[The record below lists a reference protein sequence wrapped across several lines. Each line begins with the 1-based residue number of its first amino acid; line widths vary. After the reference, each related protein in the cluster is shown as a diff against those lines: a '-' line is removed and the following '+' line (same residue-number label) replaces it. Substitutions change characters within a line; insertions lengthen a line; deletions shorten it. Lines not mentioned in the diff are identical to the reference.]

1 MKQRIRSIL
10 RILSEEASWVT
21 IEHLAVELGAGVR
34 TVHRDLQQLEHVL
47 AMRGIPLEKR
57 RGVGVRLAAGTAATL
72 DADTLAGDLHLE
84 VDSEKR
90 PVMMLVYL
98 IACCRWVKYAELS
111 HNFYISDSSVGN
123 DLDQIE
129 LLLPEGVS
137 IERRKGVGVRLSGDE
152 WTLRILFLQ
161 ALPSLIPKG
170 MLRIFFSSARRGDK
184 GGGYRFLNMLGI
196 EQLSY
201 TLGTIIESS
210 QQRLGIKFSPIAFV
224 MLFSYLFVSYRRIAE
239 GGLIHEPRPGVPGL
253 QPLPELYLQAAEACG
268 EELFSTVTGGRVPES
283 ETLQLGRILSVCET
297 VRIPE
302 QPLAGMVTD
311 LSGAPERIVEKTVLF
326 VEKHHGI
333 WLHEDND
340 LLVHLKLM
348 IAAAIRRLVFSIPLW
363 SSRFTGENTEAEVP
377 SDIAT
382 LELVHQFSDEL
393 TGLILPLPMNRIL
406 EELHDAAITLAAG
419 LERINRRRHGG
430 IRVRIICFEGLGMSR
445 YIEGLVREMVP
456 AGSVIDASWYDPASD
471 SISAAALQA
480 WDLIVTTYPLPEGN
494 GKVLQIS
501 GDAPSDEVREKLRR
515 RISEIPHGSAT
526 ARPVSEAV
534 SSATLSL
541 PLILTLIDSFFIG
554 TVPDTGDDVLLA
566 GKAADMMGSRCS
578 DSEALIA
585 DFIRR
590 ESFGSLRFEEEK
602 IRVLHCRSASV
613 TTTAAGLIRSGEEGN
628 GDTIL
633 VLAAP
638 VHAAKEETRILSE
651 LVVAITEFPDFCSV
665 LRKGSRSELQS
676 MLLKL
681 YSSRMTE

>member
-1 MKQRIRSIL
+1 
-10 RILSEEASWVT
+10 
-21 IEHLAVELGAGVR
+21 
-34 TVHRDLQQLEHVL
+34 
-47 AMRGIPLEKR
+47 
-57 RGVGVRLAAGTAATL
+57 
-72 DADTLAGDLHLE
+72 
-84 VDSEKR
+84 
-90 PVMMLVYL
+90 MMLVYL

-152 WTLRILFLQ
+152 WTLRTLFLQ
-161 ALPSLIPKG
+161 ALPSLVPRE
-170 MLRIFFSSARRGDK
+170 MLRIFFSSAEPVLHGS
-184 GGGYRFLNMLGI
+184 GYRFLRMLGI
-196 EQLSY
+196 EQLSH
-201 TLGTIIESS
+201 TLGAVIETA
-210 QQRLGIKFSPIAFV
+210 QLRLDMKFSPIAFV

-239 GGLIHEPRPGVPGL
+239 GGLIHEPRPAVPGL
-253 QPLPELYLQAAEACG
+253 LPLPEVYLQAAGESG

-283 ETLQLGRILSVCET
+283 EILQLGRILSVCET

-311 LSGAPERIVEKTVLF
+311 LSGIPERIVEKTVLF

-348 IAAAIRRLVFSIPLW
+348 IAAAIRRLMYRIPLW
-363 SSRFTGENTEAEVP
+363 STRFSDGDMEAEAP

-393 TGLILPLPMNRIL
+393 ARLIPPLPMNRIL
-406 EELHDAAITLAAG
+406 AELHDAAITLSAG

-456 AGSVIDASWYDPASD
+456 AWSVIDASWYDPASD

-501 GDAPSDEVREKLRR
+501 GEEPADEVREKLRR
-515 RISEIPHGSAT
+515 RISEIPHGSAA
-526 ARPVSEAV
+526 ARPVPETV
-534 SSATLSL
+534 SSSSLSL
-541 PLILTLIDSFFIG
+541 PLILTLIDTFFIG
-554 TVPDTGDDVLLA
+554 TVPSTGDDALLA
-566 GKAADMMGSRCS
+566 RKAADIIGSRCNDRS
-578 DSEALIA
+578 ALTA
-585 DFIRR
+585 DFMRR

-602 IRVLHCRSASV
+602 IRVLHCRSVSV
-613 TTTAAGLIRSGEEGN
+613 TATAAGVIRPEEEGTE
-628 GDTIL
+628 DTIL

-638 VHAAKEETRILSE
+638 MHAAKAETRVLSE
-651 LVVAITEFPDFCSV
+651 LVVAITELPDFCSV
-665 LRKGSRSELQS
+665 LRHGSRSELQS

-681 YSSRMTE
+681 YSSRMTD